1 MGLADGAAIKDKTQ
15 GAVRYEYR
23 LNGSRL
29 EIPLRQNV

>member
-1 MGLADGAAIKDKTQ
+1 MGLADGTAIKDKTR

-23 LNGSRL
+23 RNGSRL

>member
-1 MGLADGAAIKDKTQ
+1 MGLADGTAIKDKNR
-15 GAVRYEYR
+15 GAVWYEYR